1 MSDVLV
7 AAFVA
12 CVLLATGLWGR
23 RNVEGLVPP
32 SLSTYGQIKRAR
44 ELRRGSTTLI
54 VVSTLL
60 LVGVAARLIFVL
72 SG

>member
-1 MSDVLV
+1 MTDVLV
-7 AAFVA
+7 AVFVA

-23 RNVEGLVPP
+23 RNVEGLVPS

-44 ELRRGSTTLI
+44 ELRRGATTLI

-60 LVGVAARLIFVL
+60 LLGAIARVIFVL
-72 SG
+72 GR